1 MRLNYI
7 ICLFTIL
14 IVLSES
20 TFINYY
26 NNVNKNNNKQISYIK
41 QQNPMK
47 LFDFDN
53 GFVND
58 LHKIQTI
65 ILLIFLHNLYNL

>member
-20 TFINYY
+20 TFINYH
-26 NNVNKNNNKQISYIK
+26 NNINKNNNKQISYIK

-53 GFVND
+53 D